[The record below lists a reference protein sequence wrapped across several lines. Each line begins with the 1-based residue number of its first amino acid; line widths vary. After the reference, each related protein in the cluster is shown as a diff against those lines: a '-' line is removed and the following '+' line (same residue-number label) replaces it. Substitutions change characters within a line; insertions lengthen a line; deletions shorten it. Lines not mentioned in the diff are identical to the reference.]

1 MRIERTSFGPNI
13 IPVIVNSC
21 ISPIYTRCVYTIYT
35 IYTIFVRDI
44 YFFFFFWI
52 IDIARATIHRVFIAD
67 MPRAN
72 WISEMCIRNEGVLR
86 LNERRLRNSV
96 NEEWRR

>member
-21 ISPIYTRCVYTIYT
+21 IYPIYTRYAYTV
-35 IYTIFVRDI
+35 FVRDI

>member
-21 ISPIYTRCVYTIYT
+21 IYPIYTRCVYTI
-35 IYTIFVRDI
+35 FVRDI
-44 YFFFFFWI
+44 YFFFFWI